1 MRHCV
6 ACGVW
11 PRSTEPLLHVA
22 HRCHSTRK
30 KPCVQPRI
38 APNSACWSFRSGE
51 ICGGGIRSRRAPAR
65 CLLFV
70 RVMTPARLSKTSIH
84 SVIVGVQSWK
94 LTTCTKPHSAS
105 ATSSVK
111 SGFTSFAERPRNDES
126 HSTKKKSDNPRGPD
140 VFRRIVAKLVA
151 HIGVLRVVQPPAH
164 QEVVESL
171 LSEVTSCTSATKNVW
186 SEGLASCLI
195 TSNTH
200 RRVPQETSL
209 ADSLSSSSTI
219 ASSHHGVTLT
229 GRIGLWVSSPRPLLV
244 LFRDGAFAPPGL

>member
-1 MRHCV
+1 M
-6 ACGVW
+6 W

-22 HRCHSTRK
+22 HSCHPTRK
-30 KPCVQPRI
+30 RPCVKPRI
-38 APNSACWSFRSGE
+38 ASNSPCWSFRSGE
-51 ICGGGIRSRRAPAR
+51 ICGGGIRSGGAPAR

-70 RVMTPARLSKTSIH
+70 RVMTPARLNKTSIH
-84 SVIVGVQSWK
+84 SVIVGVQSWQ
-94 LTTCTKPHSAS
+94 LTTCSKRHSAS
-105 ATSSVK
+105 TTSSTR
-111 SGFTSFAERPRNDES
+111 SGRLSFAERTRNVQS
-126 HSTKKKSDNPRGPD
+126 HSTKKSDNPRGPD

-151 HIGVLRVVQPPAH
+151 HIGALRAVQPPAH

-171 LSEVTSCTSATKNVW
+171 LSEVTSCTCATKNVW

-200 RRVPQETSL
+200 RRVPQETSQT
-209 ADSLSSSSTI
+209 DSLSSSSTI

-244 LFRDGAFAPPGL
+244 LSAMVLRTSWASDVG